1 MDLVLRTGVIF
12 VFIFLLSRLVGRR
25 ELSGLEPFDL
35 ILLVVIGDLVQQGIT
50 QSDNSVLGAIV
61 VVSTLALLTICVSF
75 LGYRFRGLR
84 PFLEGRPVLLVANG
98 VPITAN
104 LKHERVTMEEVE
116 AAARLQNI
124 ASIAEVR
131 WAILETNGQISIIP
145 RDSSDAT

>member
-1 MDLVLRTGVIF
+1 MDLVLRTGAIFLFIF
-12 VFIFLLSRLVGRR
+12 VLSRLVGRR

-84 PFLEGRPVLLVANG
+84 RYLEGRPVLLVENG
-98 VPITAN
+98 VPIAAN

-116 AAARLQNI
+116 AAARLQNV
-124 ASIAEVR
+124 ASIDEVR
-131 WAILETNGQISIIP
+131 WAILETNGRISIIP
-145 RDSSDAT
+145 RDSSDVT